1 MTASPQLACLYLRS
15 SKDRHD
21 LSIDAQRRA
30 LHDYARE
37 QGMAVVA
44 EYADAAEHGR
54 DDDRPGFQALLTAL
68 RATGRPWGA
77 LLALDTSRIARRRHL
92 ALIFEHECSKASV
105 RLCYQ
110 SVPDTDPI
118 TAMLLRSI
126 LQAMDEWH
134 SLTSKAKGLAGMA
147 EAVRQGWRAGGQA
160 PRGYRLDHQSSGVM
174 RDGQPVMRSRLQPT
188 AEAPAIAA
196 YLRARAAGQSR
207 GLASQAAGITGD
219 LNGLEWQALT
229 YAGHTVWGMH
239 HEHRPGG
246 YVGGHK
252 RRPRA
257 DWQVTRDTHE
267 ALISDA
273 EAEAI
278 LAQLAA
284 RGGRRTRAGERLYLL
299 SGLLQDPQGA
309 AYAGETCKGQA
320 FYRLGKG
327 ARIAAR
333 LVDGAVLDQVFAD
346 LAAPAT
352 ASAIAASMR
361 AQASP
366 THPPADPA
374 ALRRQLAALDAKI
387 SRLVALVAEDQEA
400 APAYRRAIAAMETD
414 RARLAE
420 DLATATSARQQAN
433 VIRAWTAGDVTKLL
447 GELREA
453 LAADLA
459 EERLGDVRQALH
471 GLIERIVLDLPSRD
485 WAIHYKL
492 CAGVKVAS
500 PRGRPVAP
508 VTWISRGRVA
518 RRRLA

>member
-1 MTASPQLACLYLRS
+1 
-15 SKDRHD
+15 
-21 LSIDAQRRA
+21 
-30 LHDYARE
+30 
-37 QGMAVVA
+37 VVA
-44 EYADAAEHGR
+44 EFADAAEHGR
-54 DDDRPGFQALLTAL
+54 DDDRPGFQSLLGAL
-68 RATGRPWGA
+68 RAPGRTWGA

-92 ALIFEHECSKASV
+92 ALIFEHECAKAAV

-160 PRGYRLDHQSSGVM
+160 PRGYRLDHQPSGVM

-207 GLASQAAGITGD
+207 GMASQATGITGD

-257 DWQVTRDTHE
+257 EWQITRDTHA

-309 AYAGETCKGQA
+309 AYAGETTKGQP

-327 ARIAAR
+327 GRIAAR

-346 LAAPAT
+346 LAAPDT

-366 THPPADPA
+366 TPRPPIPPPCAVSSPPWMPRSA
-374 ALRRQLAALDAKI
+374 A
-387 SRLVALVAEDQEA
+387 
-400 APAYRRAIAAMETD
+400 
-414 RARLAE
+414 
-420 DLATATSARQQAN
+420 
-433 VIRAWTAGDVTKLL
+433 W
-447 GELREA
+447 
-453 LAADLA
+453 
-459 EERLGDVRQALH
+459 
-471 GLIERIVLDLPSRD
+471 
-485 WAIHYKL
+485 
-492 CAGVKVAS
+492 
-500 PRGRPVAP
+500 
-508 VTWISRGRVA
+508 
-518 RRRLA
+518 